1 MMEEVM
7 QGYMPI
13 VTPAMEMTDQMQ
25 ITDVNLRRDTTSP
38 LQTPVSNGTLRC
50 RL

>member
-1 MMEEVM
+1 MEEVM

-25 ITDVNLRRDTTSP
+25 ITDVDLCRDTTFP
-38 LQTPVSNGTLRC
+38 LQMPVSNGTQKHRP
-50 RL
+50 